1 MLIRDK
7 DAAEIISELIKTNH
21 WEEVPLEKKYTDD
34 YLQPSPRIIKRSD
47 DSFSIKLWT
56 ESATHFVI
64 DAGPNGPGYIE
75 VPDCEA
81 LNTVLVEEHMHPDP
95 DTGIFRPF
103 LLSKPDTRFLPHHPC
118 QSPTCR
124 PTKIYVPTIAH
135 YITALVAQIQWLDQN
150 GYSSLIGYGPVTDVD
165 LLVRYLFLEIS
176 SQRKKLLPQ
185 LDKETRTR
193 FEQIL
198 NSYKRTR
205 KLKFSD
211 ISN

>member
-1 MLIRDK
+1 M
-7 DAAEIISELIKTNH
+7 NH

-47 DSFSIKLWT
+47 NNFSIKLWT
-56 ESATHFVI
+56 ESATYLVV
-64 DAGPNGPGYIE
+64 DAGPNGYIE

-81 LNTVLVEEHMHPDP
+81 LNTVLVEESMHPGP

-103 LLSKPDTRFLPHHPC
+103 LLSKTDTRFLPHHPC
-118 QSPTCR
+118 QSPTRR
-124 PTKIYVPTIAH
+124 PTKIYVPTVAC

-150 GYSSLIGYGPVTDVD
+150 GYGSLIGYGPVTDVD

-185 LDKETRTR
+185 LDKKTSTRV
-193 FEQIL
+193 EQIL
-198 NSYKRTR
+198 NNYKRTR
-205 KLKFSD
+205 KLQFSD
-211 ISN
+211 ILNQVA